1 MKRISFL
8 AIVLLAFAFPAHAQD
23 ATKKDATVKPADPE
37 LKVVLDS
44 WNEVG
49 RNLIAMAE
57 DFPEDK
63 YDFKP
68 TPAQRSFAEQL
79 LHAAGANYF
88 FTNPVMGKEPPAA
101 EDPKR
106 DQYKSKAD
114 IVAFVKKSFADGA
127 AAFQSKGE
135 KGLTTEVVYFAH
147 QKARVLVSEINN
159 LRRQAFFAF
168 RLEGGCA
175 IGEGFLDERN
185 DVGLGLVL
193 VALGIFCCRRL
204 LPHDGIGEEI
214 VCSCRMQQL
223 LCEAA
228 LRRRGL
234 EVVFVLRKIL
244 GHGDEVAANLVPGI
258 QHDLQFGVGRF
269 DGCIFLRRVLGM
281 GGKYECQQDDSEK
294 RYSFHFF
301 LLD

>member
-1 MKRISFL
+1 VEKEMKRISFL

-23 ATKKDATVKPADPE
+23 AIKKDAAVKPADPE

-49 RNLIAMAE
+49 RKLIAMAE

-106 DQYKSKAD
+106 EQYKSKAD

-127 AAFQSKGE
+127 AAIQSKGE
-135 KGLTTEVVYFAH
+135 KGLTTEVVYFPH
-147 QKARVLVSEINN
+147 QKARVLDMAYGLIEHSGEHYGQLVVYY
-159 LRRQAFFAF
+159 
-168 RLEGGCA
+168 RLA
-175 IGEGFLDERN
+175 
-185 DVGLGLVL
+185 GLVPPES
-193 VALGIFCCRRL
+193 R
-204 LPHDGIGEEI
+204 P
-214 VCSCRMQQL
+214 
-223 LCEAA
+223 
-228 LRRRGL
+228 
-234 EVVFVLRKIL
+234 RK
-244 GHGDEVAANLVPGI
+244 
-258 QHDLQFGVGRF
+258 
-269 DGCIFLRRVLGM
+269 
-281 GGKYECQQDDSEK
+281 
-294 RYSFHFF
+294 
-301 LLD
+301 